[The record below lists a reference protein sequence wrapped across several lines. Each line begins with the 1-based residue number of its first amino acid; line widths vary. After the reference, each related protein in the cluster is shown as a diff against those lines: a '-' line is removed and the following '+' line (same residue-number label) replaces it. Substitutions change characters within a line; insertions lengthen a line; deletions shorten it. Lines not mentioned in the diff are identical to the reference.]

1 MDEKFIEQMRE
12 AIVQGQVGEVTTMTN
27 KALETMAPLD
37 IVTKIVAPAMG
48 RVGDL
53 YSCGEFYVPEMLLA
67 ARAAKAALGIV
78 RPMLAKGNVKP
89 MATVVI
95 GTVRGDLHDIGKN
108 LVSMMLEG
116 AGFQVI
122 DLGIDVPPE
131 KFIQAVLENKADLMG
146 MSALISTTMPQ
157 MGVTIKEMEKA
168 GVRNQVKVIV
178 GGAPVTDDYAKSIG
192 ADGFAPDAAQAVTV
206 SKRLLGLN

>member
-1 MDEKFIEQMRE
+1 MEDQFIEQMKE
-12 AIVQGQVGEVTTMTN
+12 AIVQGQVNEVTAMTN
-27 KALETMAPLD
+27 QALEKMAPMD
-37 IVTKIVAPAMG
+37 IVSKVVAPAMA

-53 YSCGEFYVPEMLLA
+53 YTCGEFYVPEMLLA
-67 ARAAKAALGIV
+67 ARAAKAALNIV
-78 RPMLAKGNVKP
+78 RPLLSSANVKP
-89 MATVVI
+89 MATFVI

-108 LVSMMLEG
+108 LVSMMMEG

-131 KFIQAVLENKADLMG
+131 KFIQAVKENKADIMG

-168 GVRNQVKVIV
+168 GIRDQVKIIV
-178 GGAPVTDDYAKSIG
+178 GGAPVTADYAKSIG
-192 ADGFAPDAAQAVTV
+192 ADGFAPDAAQAVV
-206 SKRLLGLN
+206 VAKNLLGLS

>member
-12 AIVQGQVGEVTTMTN
+12 AIVQGQVGEVTAMTN

-67 ARAAKAALGIV
+67 ARAAKAVLGVV

-95 GTVRGDLHDIGKN
+95 GDLHDIGKN

-178 GGAPVTDDYAKSIG
+178 GGAPVTDEYAKSIG